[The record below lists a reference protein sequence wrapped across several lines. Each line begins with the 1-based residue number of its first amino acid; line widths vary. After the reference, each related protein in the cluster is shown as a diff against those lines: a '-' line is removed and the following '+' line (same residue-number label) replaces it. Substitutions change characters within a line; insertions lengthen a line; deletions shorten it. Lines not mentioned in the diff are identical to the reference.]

1 MKKHEA
7 QRKPQ
12 SRQPTH
18 LSDPI
23 GEVVEDVSHDGV
35 HPVLQ
40 QAADAPLARAAGER
54 GGQQGFHNGD
64 SNSDADV
71 PTAPS
76 AYSTFSIQFH
86 QPTGTCYSARCNNT
100 YGENSFHDRTEQ
112 NGSCRPSLAN
122 AASKRDSSHQLR
134 LTDKPAEREYT
145 SHCHLTTTGIHHHC
159 QMSSLEIIIDMPS
172 SSHRTKSLFSAPV
185 PEYSVLMSSPWLA
198 HTGYHV
204 PAREI
209 WGLGSTRDGFR

>member
-1 MKKHEA
+1 MSHKVD
-7 QRKPQ
+7 RKPQ

-18 LSDPI
+18 LSDPV

-76 AYSTFSIQFH
+76 SYSTLSLQH
-86 QPTGTCYSARCNNT
+86 LQPTGACYSAGCNNT
-100 YGENSFHDRTEQ
+100 YGNNSFHDRTEQ
-112 NGSCRPSLAN
+112 NGSCRLSLTN
-122 AASKRDSSHQLR
+122 ATSKRDSRWHHSR
-134 LTDKPAEREYT
+134 LTDKPAERLCT
-145 SHCHLTTTGIHHHC
+145 SHCHLTSNGIQLIIVRRHLLRLSQSCHHHLTGR
-159 QMSSLEIIIDMPS
+159 SPS
-172 SSHRTKSLFSAPV
+172 SVRPCRSIPC
-185 PEYSVLMSSPWLA
+185 
-198 HTGYHV
+198 
-204 PAREI
+204 
-209 WGLGSTRDGFR
+209 